1 MSSKFFG
8 NKNNKIDKNSKSKPP
23 KQNQKG
29 SKSSGVMKKSG
40 RGK

>member
-8 NKNNKIDKNSKSKPP
+8 NKTEKKVVTSKGSKSTQPKVVP
-23 KQNQKG
+23 KQNQI
-29 SKSSGVMKKSG
+29 KKSG